1 MNLKLLSLRD
11 ITRIMITISHTE
23 ENYLKAILKIAEKE
37 KKSASTNAIS
47 KQMST
52 TAASVTDMIKR
63 LSEKNLINYK
73 KYHGVSLT
81 PQGNQVATSLIRKHR
96 LWEVFLVDKLNF
108 GWDEV
113 HDIAE
118 QLEHIQSDPLIE
130 KLDAYLGHPKFDPH
144 GDPIPNAE
152 GKFTLRNQ
160 KTLSLFSIGM
170 QGHLVGVRTH
180 ETPFLQYLN
189 DIKLQLGSHIKVVK
203 VNSFDHSME
212 IQIEKGEHAL
222 ITNTVSQ
229 NLFLKEVQL

>member
-1 MNLKLLSLRD
+1 MS
-11 ITRIMITISHTE
+11 TISHTE

-63 LSEKNLINYK
+63 LSDKNLIHYK

-81 PQGNQVATSLIRKHR
+81 TEGNQVATSLIRKHR
-96 LWEVFLVDKLNF
+96 LWEVFLVEKLNF

-118 QLEHIQSDPLIE
+118 QLEHIQSDPLID
-130 KLDAYLGHPKFDPH
+130 KLDTYLGKPKFDPH

-160 KTLSLFSIGM
+160 KALSLFSPGM
-170 QGHLVGVRTH
+170 EGHLVGVRTH

-189 DIKLQLGSHIKVVK
+189 EIKLQLGSHIKVIK

-212 IQIEKGEHAL
+212 IIINQDDRVL
-222 ITNTVSQ
+222 ITNMVSQ
-229 NLFLKEVQL
+229 NLFLKEKQL